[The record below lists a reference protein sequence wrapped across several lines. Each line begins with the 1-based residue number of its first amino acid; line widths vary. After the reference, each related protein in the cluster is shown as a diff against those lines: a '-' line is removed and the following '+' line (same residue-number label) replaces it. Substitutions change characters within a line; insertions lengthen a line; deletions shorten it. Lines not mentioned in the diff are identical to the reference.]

1 MDEKSVEEKQSE
13 MLAMAEKMERMIQE
27 MTNDLKETEETFRR
41 LAPLLGIF

>member
-27 MTNDLKETEETFRR
+27 ITNDLKEREETFRR